1 MKNFI
6 SLGISGIGLALIL
19 SGAQAMANEGSV
31 SIVSKTHTAAFH
43 TLSKMPTGEHAAP
56 ISMTDEQLNAV
67 EGKLNLSIE
76 NLRQEILASIQA
88 LVNQQLGQPI
98 PKAESLHQ
106 EILDSKQALVKQL
119 LPQHNPKGESLR
131 QEILTS
137 KQALVNQRLSQLKN
151 LPQVGGLR

>member
-6 SLGISGIGLALIL
+6 SLGISGIGLALVL
-19 SGAQAMANEGSV
+19 SGAQAMANDG
-31 SIVSKTHTAAFH
+31 SIVSETHIAAFH

-76 NLRQEILASIQA
+76 NLRQEILD
-88 LVNQQLGQPI
+88 L
-98 PKAESLHQ
+98 
-106 EILDSKQALVKQL
+106 KQALVKQR

-131 QEILTS
+131 QEIL
-137 KQALVNQRLSQLKN
+137 A
-151 LPQVGGLR
+151 QVLNG